1 MTGETTWQVHKF
13 GGSSLADADCF
24 RRVRDLI
31 TSEPSAARKAVVVS
45 AMGGM
50 TDALLALV
58 EQAVTGDADF
68 GDALDALESRYETAA
83 GRLLDREARAD
94 ILSQWTRDREDIA
107 GLLQAVTV
115 VRAAPE
121 RTFDV
126 VAGYGEIWSAR
137 LLAALV
143 AQDCND
149 GRRVGWLDAR
159 DVVVVRQTKLGPS
172 VVWPESRERS
182 ASSPVLAGN
191 DIVIV
196 TGFIASD
203 ETGLQTTLGRNG
215 SDHSAA
221 IFAALLGAD
230 AVTIWTDVPGVLT
243 GDPRQIPDAHAI
255 TSLSYNE
262 AMELAY
268 FGAKVIHPQTMGPAV
283 EHDIPIRIR
292 STFAPD
298 SPGTVVSAGADSDEP
313 VKGITSIGGLAVVNV
328 EGAGMIG
335 VPGTAHRIFRALR
348 EAEISVILISQAS
361 SEHSVCIVVPD
372 DVAETAATVVRD
384 AFASELGTGQ
394 LQRVSITPECSI
406 LAVVG
411 DRMSG
416 RPGIAGRFLNTLGQA
431 GINVIAIAQGS
442 SERNISVVVA
452 SADATRAL
460 RAAHSGFYLSPKTL
474 SIGLIGPGTV
484 GGALLDQ
491 IAGEVT
497 RLCERFSLD
506 LRVRAIARSSVMHL
520 AERAVDLSN
529 WRELAAQA
537 TTPVDLAEFANH
549 VDADHLPHAV
559 IIDCTADDQIA
570 EHYAD
575 WLARGI
581 HVITPNKRAGSGPCD
596 RVAAIE
602 AAGRSG
608 HSRFYYETTVGAA
621 LPIIRTLRDLVETGD
636 QVRSVQGIFSGTLAY
651 LFNTYDGSE
660 PFSAIVRRARD
671 AGFTEPDPRDDLSGT
686 DVARKLV
693 ILARESGH
701 AIELADVS
709 VESLVPEALEGVGVE
724 AFLDQVDVLDADMA
738 QRLEAADAAGQ
749 VLRYVGR
756 ITADGQASVALTA
769 VSRDDALANI
779 ALTDNVVRIESDR
792 YSDNPLVIQGPGA
805 GPDVTAAGVFADLLR
820 LAAELGNR
828 R

>member
-24 RRVRDLI
+24 RRIRDLI
-31 TSEPSAARKAVVVS
+31 TSEPSSARKAVVVS
-45 AMGGM
+45 AIGGM

-68 GDALDALESRYETAA
+68 NAALAALEARYETAA
-83 GRLLDREARAD
+83 GRVLDCEARAD
-94 ILSQWTRDREDIA
+94 ILAQWSRDREDIA

-149 GRRVGWLDAR
+149 GRRVSWLDAR
-159 DVVVVRQTKLGPS
+159 DVVIVRQTKLGPS

-182 ASSPVLAGN
+182 ASSRVLAN
-191 DIVIV
+191 SDIVIV

-203 ETGLQTTLGRNG
+203 EAGLQTTLGRNG

-243 GDPRQIPDAHAI
+243 GDPRQIPDAQAI

-348 EAEISVILISQAS
+348 EADISVILISQAS
-361 SEHSVCIVVPD
+361 SEHSVCFVVPD
-372 DVAETAATVVRD
+372 DVAEAAATVVRD

-460 RAAHSGFYLSPKTL
+460 RAVHSGFYLSPKTL

-491 IAGEVT
+491 IAGEVS
-497 RLCERFSLD
+497 RLCERFNLD
-506 LRVRAIARSSVMHL
+506 LRVRAIARSRVMHL
-520 AERAVDLSN
+520 AERAVDLAN

-537 TTPVDLAEFANH
+537 KTPADLAVFADH

-559 IIDCTADDQIA
+559 IIDCTADDEVA
-570 EHYAD
+570 EHYAA

-581 HVITPNKRAGSGPCD
+581 HVITPNKRARSGPCD
-596 RVAAIE
+596 RVAAID
-602 AAGRSG
+602 AAGRRG

-671 AGFTEPDPRDDLSGT
+671 AGFTEPDPRDDLSGM

-693 ILARESGH
+693 ILAREAGH
-701 AIELADVS
+701 AIELEDVT

-724 AFLDQVDVLDADMA
+724 AFLDQVGVLDADMA
-738 QRLEAADAAGQ
+738 QRLAAADAADQ

-820 LAAELGNR
+820 LAAELGNQR
-828 R
+828 